1 MKSTQV
7 DTVVVGAGAAGLAT
21 SACLKKAGLAHVLL
35 EREADVAHTWRNH
48 YDRLH
53 LHTPR
58 GGSGLPGLPMP
69 SSYPKYP
76 SRDQVVDYLV
86 AYAAKLQL
94 RPQFEQE
101 VRRIARSPAG
111 WQVETPDQQ
120 ITCSHVVIAS
130 GNANTP
136 RIPSWPGQERFV
148 GQVLHSSAYRTGATW
163 SGRRVLVVG
172 FGNSGG
178 EIAIDLVEHHAAA
191 VTLSVRSPVNV
202 IPRDLFGIPILSV
215 GIVMSRLGSGLADV
229 VSAPILRA
237 AVGDIRALGLRKLPY
252 GPFTQITR
260 EGRVPLL
267 DIGTLQLV
275 KDKKVEIQGGIER
288 FSEQA
293 VQFEGGMERPFDAVV
308 LATGYTP
315 SLERFIEPVSE
326 LVDERGAPR
335 ASGSEVVPGLFCCG
349 FNVAPTGMLREIGI
363 EANRIAAAIAE
374 KRVSAPNSA
383 DLRKPLKDRCS

>member
-1 MKSTQV
+1 MKSARV
-7 DTVVVGAGAAGLAT
+7 DTVVVGASAAGLAT
-21 SACLKKAGLAHVLL
+21 SACLKKAGLDHVLL
-35 EREADVAHTWRNH
+35 EREAHVAHTWRNH

-76 SRDQVVDYLV
+76 SRDQVVDYLED
-86 AYAAKLQL
+86 YAAKLEL
-94 RPQFEQE
+94 RPQFGQE
-101 VRRIARSPAG
+101 VRRVARTPAG
-111 WQVETPDQQ
+111 WQVETQDQQ
-120 ITCSHVVIAS
+120 IACTRVVIAS
-130 GNANTP
+130 GYTNTP
-136 RIPSWPGQERFV
+136 RIPSWPGQEGFV

-163 SGRRVLVVG
+163 SGHRVLVVG

-215 GIVMSRLGSGLADV
+215 GIVMSRLGSGLADA

-260 EGRVPLL
+260 EGRIPLL

-275 KDKKVEIQGGIER
+275 KDKKIEIQGGIER

-293 VQFEGGMERPFDAVV
+293 VRFEGGVERPVDAVV

-326 LVDERGAPR
+326 LVDERGVPR
-335 ASGSEVVPGLFCCG
+335 ASGSEVLPGLFCCG
-349 FNVAPTGMLREIGI
+349 FYVAPTGMLREIGI
-363 EANRIAAAIAE
+363 EARRIATAIAE
-374 KRVSAPNSA
+374 KGA
-383 DLRKPLKDRCS
+383 